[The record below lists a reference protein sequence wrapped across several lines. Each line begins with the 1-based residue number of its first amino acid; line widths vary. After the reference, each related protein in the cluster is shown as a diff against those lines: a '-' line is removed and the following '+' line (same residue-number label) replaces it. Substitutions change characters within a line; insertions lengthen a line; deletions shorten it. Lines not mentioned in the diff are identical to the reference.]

1 MKSFFR
7 YAKNRFLYSLLRILV
22 FIALGFILSNFLLV
36 NRVYADTYYSYDT
49 TAQLY
54 DNNGGVLTA
63 LTTNSSSS
71 YWYGNVGFI
80 ANSSGAAWGFST
92 PMPLIE
98 GHTYSLTA
106 YFSTSSG
113 TKDSITFSSVNRIG
127 VGTSLS
133 NAVSSYQN
141 GTGTE
146 LVYSNKDT
154 DALQFVFN
162 VKSSGSYLVV
172 PFCATYSI
180 SSETVYF
187 DIFIINDLGT
197 SSDVSQD
204 DINNSLSSQTNELN
218 NSINNSTNTITGA
231 IDETENNIN
240 SNIDD
245 MEQNIIDSNKETQ
258 EVIKDQFN
266 TCRDSKNLYN
276 FKDLNTLYNHVHYDE
291 EGYII
296 FNYDNTSGTS
306 NFYQNYY
313 THDLDI
319 LPNKSYYIVAE
330 IKSVSGTGQVNFTS
344 KHANGDGQFS
354 SHYVNFSDL
363 QSNSVYIFKK
373 TSNSSFSGD
382 IGLRTYATFKPG
394 QSGSI
399 TIRLSVLEDVVTS
412 DTFSYEPYGEQICT
426 NKMDETNDKLDEAE
440 ETRKGIWATIK
451 DLPNQFLNMLKS
463 LIIPD
468 SFDFIYDFKESLE
481 NKLGFIASVP
491 LQFIEYIISLP
502 NKVFTP
508 ITSVSLPEI
517 DVFGVKFWNAQEVD
531 ISEGLSWFSTI
542 KICGD
547 VLCVTLMINTLHR
560 WYKKFGGG
568 SE

>member
-7 YAKNRFLYSLLRILV
+7 YAKNRFLYNLLRILV

-36 NRVYADTYYSYDT
+36 NRVYADTYHSYDT

-54 DNNGGVLTA
+54 DNNNGTLTA

-71 YWYGNVGFI
+71 YWYGTVGFI
-80 ANSSGAAWGFST
+80 GYSSGAAWGFST

-98 GHTYSLTA
+98 GHTYSLTV
-106 YFSTSSG
+106 YFSTSSN
-113 TKDSITFSSVNRIG
+113 TADSVTFSSVNRIG

-141 GTGTE
+141 NAGTE
-146 LVYSNKDT
+146 LVYSNQT
-154 DALQFVFN
+154 SDALQFVF
-162 VKSSGSYLVV
+162 KAKTSGSYLVV

-187 DIFIINDLGT
+187 DIFMINDLGI
-197 SSDVSQD
+197 SSEVSQD

-231 IDETENNIN
+231 IGDTENNIN

-245 MEQNIIDSNKETQ
+245 MESAIIDSNKETQ
-258 EVIKDQFN
+258 DVIKDQFN
-266 TCRDSKNLYN
+266 TCRDSYNLLPNLFTKFTDQTKNQISLNVNEDGSIHVLGTTTSSSTTFYSSSFEN
-276 FKDLNTLYNHVHYDE
+276 FFKEGVSYYFSVGDLPSSVYVRIQKSGSSYISANRRFTYSGQLDTGDVMFMIWITSAGTYDFTLYPMVN
-291 EGYII
+291 EGSTAK
-296 FNYDNTSGTS
+296 D
-306 NFYQNYY
+306 
-313 THDLDI
+313 
-319 LPNKSYYIVAE
+319 
-330 IKSVSGTGQVNFTS
+330 
-344 KHANGDGQFS
+344 
-354 SHYVNFSDL
+354 
-363 QSNSVYIFKK
+363 
-373 TSNSSFSGD
+373 
-382 IGLRTYATFKPG
+382 
-394 QSGSI
+394 
-399 TIRLSVLEDVVTS
+399 
-412 DTFSYEPYGEQICT
+412 YEPYGEQICT
-426 NKMDETNDKLDEAE
+426 NKMDQTNDKLDKAE

-468 SFDFIYDFKESLE
+468 NFDFIYDFKESLE
-481 NKLGFIASVP
+481 DKLGFIASVP

-502 NKVFTP
+502 NKVFTS